1 MTLVSELEETH
12 QHWLDMHLK
21 SGEFSLF
28 NTLGFFQGEKKK
40 LGGKSLSSN
49 LTAAKPHLGSNHSLR
64 SEELRF
70 PTQGATALYSSF
82 LLCFYSQPKHD
93 CASCNGSRILFFYPP
108 WNNSNSSSNVS
119 HSLFTL
125 HPCLSFVTPTLKYRF
140 SLFSSF
146 LLPFFLELPSHHQRI
161 WQLQPQALVHPWTP
175 IPTGS
180 PADSPA

>member
-93 CASCNGSRILFFYPP
+93 CASCNGSRILFFILLGTTVTLPP
-108 WNNSNSSSNVS
+108 MCPILFS
-119 HSLFTL
+119 HCTLVYLLSHPLWSTDFHYSLLF
-125 HPCLSFVTPTLKYRF
+125 F
-140 SLFSSF
+140 SLFF
-146 LLPFFLELPSHHQRI
+146 
-161 WQLQPQALVHPWTP
+161 
-175 IPTGS
+175 
-180 PADSPA
+180 